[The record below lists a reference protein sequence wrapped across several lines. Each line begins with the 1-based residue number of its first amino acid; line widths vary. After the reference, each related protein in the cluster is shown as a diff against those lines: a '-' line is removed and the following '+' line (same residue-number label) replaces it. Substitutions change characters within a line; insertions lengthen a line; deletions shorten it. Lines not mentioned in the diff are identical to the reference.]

1 MSEINKIWNTIFY
14 VTSLTKLCYPLRM
27 ENSNI
32 IFFSSFMF
40 YKVSFLNSDINENEK
55 KYNMYNSTG
64 SSKSS

>member
-1 MSEINKIWNTIFY
+1 
-14 VTSLTKLCYPLRM
+14 M

-55 KYNMYNSTG
+55 KIQYVQDQVSQV
-64 SSKSS
+64 KV